1 MMYNNLDYLYSQLNE
16 LNSKIGSTYNY
27 IDSNN
32 LSDAKINQ
40 LNLKCDYMMARADK
54 IQAKINMLED
64 QSLDPN
70 VDLREDHSNMI
81 FIIASIIFSII
92 ILIYTITTIL

>member
-16 LNSKIGSTYNY
+16 LNSKIGSTYAY

-40 LNLKCDYMMARADK
+40 LNLKCDYMIARADK
-54 IQAKINMLED
+54 IQA
-64 QSLDPN
+64 
-70 VDLREDHSNMI
+70 
-81 FIIASIIFSII
+81 
-92 ILIYTITTIL
+92 

>member
-1 MMYNNLDYLYSQLNE
+1 MNNNLDYLYSQLNE

-40 LNLKCDYMMARADK
+40 LNLKCDYMIARANK
-54 IQAKINMLED
+54 IEQKIKLIENQEKEPKQEEKNEEIYWVLT
-64 QSLDPN
+64 
-70 VDLREDHSNMI
+70 
-81 FIIASIIFSII
+81 II
-92 ILIYTITTIL
+92 ITIITIIIVILAL